1 MHRRVERGGRAEAIC
16 RSEAA
21 VSRDGLH
28 PRARQVNGANAVAS
42 HLGNVQRGESRTEG
56 GSRWIGKRRG
66 RPDAVR
72 APDCPVPCKDNYS
85 RGRYVDETDTVIV
98 RIRNKEDIAEMPR
111 SAERVKEARV
121 RPAV

>member
-1 MHRRVERGGRAEAIC
+1 MHRRVECGSSTEAIR

-72 APDCPVPCKDNYS
+72 APDCP
-85 RGRYVDETDTVIV
+85 I
-98 RIRNKEDIAEMPR
+98 PR
-111 SAERVKEARV
+111 KNNDS
-121 RPAV
+121 